1 MSSCML
7 AAGGLHLH
15 STTRLHASTLVVA
28 IPQPEKGNVE
38 ILWSLNEKGKV
49 NIGQVVAIGCRGI
62 AHQLNFGY
70 KTCWLGNLQ

>member
-1 MSSCML
+1 MGSCKL
-7 AAGGLHLH
+7 AAGGVHLH
-15 STTRLHASTLVVA
+15 SASRQHASNLVVA
-28 IPQPEKGNVE
+28 IPQPAKGNVE

-49 NIGQVVAIGCRGI
+49 NIRQVVAIGCRGI